1 MRNIIS
7 QITALW
13 DICRRDRKNAN
24 SAIDNL
30 SEPNLAVMN
39 GRTWRPWVGF
49 FLFSI
54 YLINISSIIFRNISM
69 L

>member
-13 DICRRDRKNAN
+13 DICRRDRKNTNATPEN
-24 SAIDNL
+24 IT
-30 SEPNLAVMN
+30 EPNPAVMS

-49 FLFSI
+49 SM
-54 YLINISSIIFRNISM
+54 YYKYINIFRSSFRNIYTH
-69 L
+69 